1 MKNIKLI
8 IFDLDGTLIDA
19 YPAITSSFNF
29 TMRKLH
35 YPAQGSLVIR
45 RAVGWGDENL
55 LRPFIKPRDLKKALL
70 IYRSHHKLS
79 LIRSSRLMSGVRTL
93 LVRLKDKGYKLA
105 VASNRPTKFSLILLR
120 HLNLKN
126 YFSYVLCGD
135 RLKHGK
141 PHPEILNSIMQR
153 FSFPQSGIPLDK
165 SLLSGIKPKQT
176 LYVGD
181 MVIDARAGRRAKVK
195 TVIVTTGSSTR
206 AEIVKERPFR
216 IIKKVIDLL
225 KLLN

>member
-29 TMRKLH
+29 TMRKLN
-35 YPAQGSLVIR
+35 YPAQSSLVIR

-55 LRPFIKPRDLKKALL
+55 LRPFVKPRDLKKALL
-70 IYRSHHKLS
+70 IYRNHHKLS
-79 LIRSSRLMSGVRTL
+79 LIRSSRLMAGVRIL

-120 HLNLKN
+120 HLNLRK
-126 YFSYVLCGD
+126 YFSYMLCGD
-135 RLKHGK
+135 KLKYGK
-141 PHPEILNSIMQR
+141 PHPEILNRIMRR
-153 FSFPQSGIPLDK
+153 FFL
-165 SLLSGIKPKQT
+165 KPKQT

-181 MVIDARAGRRAKVK
+181 MVIDVQAGRRAKVK
-195 TVIVTTGSSTR
+195 TVIVPTGSSSR
-206 AEIVKERPFR
+206 AEIVKEEPFR
-216 IIKKVIDLL
+216 IIAKIADLL
-225 KLLN
+225 KIL